1 MTGRCIAA
9 FVLAASTAYAD
20 PIAGAA
26 AGTAAPAVTAAAT
39 PAHAPTGL
47 AIGAELGDP
56 SAVTAAWFT
65 GKLDIVGALGTA
77 TVESTGWAAH
87 ADVQAALVE
96 LAPGVPLRAGLG
108 LRYYRHSHLAS
119 PDEVSSGHL
128 GVRASIAAAI
138 QRGPLEIYAELAPGV
153 DVLRGA
159 SCNLADGALSVC
171 PHAQES
177 PLFVQFAI
185 GARWFL

>member
-1 MTGRCIAA
+1 MTARLIAA
-9 FVLAASTAYAD
+9 VVLAASTAHAD

-26 AGTAAPAVTAAAT
+26 AGTAAPAVSAAAT
-39 PAHAPTGL
+39 PAAEHSGL

-56 SAVTAAWFT
+56 SAVTAAWFA
-65 GKLDIVGALGTA
+65 GKLDVVGAVGTA
-77 TVESTGWAAH
+77 TVESIGWAAH
-87 ADVQAALVE
+87 ADVQGALAE
-96 LAPGVPLRAGLG
+96 LAPGVPLRVGLG

-128 GVRASIAAAI
+128 GVRASIAIAI
-138 QRGPLEIYAELAPGV
+138 QRGPIEIYGELAPGV

-177 PLFVQFAI
+177 LLFIQFAA
-185 GARWFL
+185 GVRWFL